1 VTDMI
6 AAQRGDLALS
16 VRHLSKSFGGGAALT
31 DVDLDVPPGHVHALV
46 GENGSG
52 KSTLIK
58 IISGYHRPDSGTVMI
73 GGAALP
79 FGNPDASHAMGG
91 RFVHQNLGLV
101 HSLSVLDNL
110 LLQRGFPTRL
120 GTISRRGAAAAA
132 AEALAAVSL
141 DVSLDTLVGDLTPAE
156 RTGVAIA
163 RAFSRDPRSAP
174 RLLVLDEPT
183 ATLPER
189 EVSKLLT
196 ITRAAAREVGVLYVT
211 HRLDEIFEIAEV
223 VTVLR
228 DGRVHARTPVAG
240 LTRPALVKQLVGNEL
255 TEVSRQSS
263 ALPGTDGRVV
273 LDVRGIS
280 TSVLQ
285 DVCLQVRAGE
295 IVGIAGITG
304 SGRET
309 VCPAIFGAVAKTG
322 GQVLADGTPLPDGQP
337 HASIEAGV
345 AMIPGDRQRYGG
357 ILGLTARE
365 NLTITGLRPHWRT
378 GLVRKRSERQE
389 GAQWFRD
396 LDIRPAAGYELA
408 FGSFSGGNQQKLVF
422 AKWLRT
428 HPKVLLIDEPT
439 QGVDIGAKAALHGQ
453 ILQAARDG
461 AAVLVSSADT
471 DELAALCNEV
481 VVLQWG
487 KVVARLSGTEVTQ
500 GSIAHACVAESYE
513 VGA

>member
-1 VTDMI
+1 MI
-6 AAQRGDLALS
+6 AAQFQVPALS
-16 VRHLSKSFGGGAALT
+16 VRQLRKSFGTSTALA
-31 DVDLDVPPGHVHALV
+31 DVDLDVLPGHVHALL

-58 IISGYHRPDSGTVMI
+58 IISGYHRPDSGTVGI

-79 FGNPDASHAMGG
+79 FGNPDAARTMGA

-110 LLQRGFPTRL
+110 MLQRGFPTRFA
-120 GTISRRGAAAAA
+120 TIRRREAREAA

-141 DVSLDTLVGDLTPAE
+141 NVSLDALVGDLTAAE

-163 RAFSRDPRSAP
+163 RAFSRDSRSVP

-189 EVSKLLT
+189 EVSKLLA
-196 ITRAAAREVGVLYVT
+196 ITRAAAREAGVLYVT
-211 HRLDEIFEIAEV
+211 HRLDEVFEIAEV

-263 ALPGTDGRVV
+263 TLPGTGGPVV
-273 LDVRGIS
+273 LDARGIT
-280 TSVLQ
+280 TSILR
-285 DVCLQVRAGE
+285 DVSLRVRAGE
-295 IVGIAGITG
+295 IVGVAGITG

-309 VCPAIFGAVAKTG
+309 VCSAVFGAVAREA
-322 GQVLADGTPLPDGQP
+322 GQVLVGGTPLPDGRPQS
-337 HASIEAGV
+337 SIAAGV
-345 AMIPGDRQRYGG
+345 AMIPADRERYGA
-357 ILGLTARE
+357 IFSLTARE
-365 NLTITGLRPHWRT
+365 NLTVTRLQPHWRR

-389 GAQWFRD
+389 CSRWFHD
-396 LDIRPAAGYELA
+396 LDIRPPRGYELA
-408 FGSFSGGNQQKLVF
+408 FGSFSGGNQQKLLF

-428 HPKVLLIDEPT
+428 RPKALLIDEPT
-439 QGVDIGAKAALHGQ
+439 QGVDIGAKAALHGR

-461 AAVLVSSADT
+461 TAVLVSSADT

-487 KVVARLSGTEVTQ
+487 TVVARLSGPDVTQ
-500 GSIAHACVAESYE
+500 GTIAHACIAESYE